1 MQDWWHGLEHEVLE
15 CVQARGD
22 VTPAELALKLGM
34 SEAGVNS
41 LLALMVTEGKIQ
53 IRRVGPGLDREREV
67 A

>member
-1 MQDWWHGLEHEVLE
+1 MQDWWHGLEREILD
-15 CVQARGD
+15 CVQARDD

-34 SEAGVNS
+34 SEAGVSS

-53 IRRVGPGLDREREV
+53 IRRVGPGIDRERDV